1 VTMSVNLVPNSERY
15 IQTIE
20 AADNRDNK
28 GIHLLTQ
35 SAETRKRKGGND
47 VSSLP
52 TMHKRRKPNQNVLV

>member
-1 VTMSVNLVPNSERY
+1 MSVNLVPNSERY

-35 SAETRKRKGGND
+35 SVGIRKGEGEGD
-47 VSSLP
+47 ISYLLA
-52 TMHKRRKPNQNVLV
+52 MHERRRPIWNIPV